1 MATRAVRQRPSATAR
16 RTGYLISVAVNA
28 ALLYLVNRRPGWDAV
43 PFLTAQTPQ
52 VLDLVNASMI
62 AGLVANLVYLFRD
75 PPRLRAL
82 GDLVTTGIGL
92 AAMVRI
98 WQVFPF
104 SFKDSAFPW
113 ETVFRAALVVGIV
126 GSAIGI
132 VAALVA
138 LVRGRR

>member
-1 MATRAVRQRPSATAR
+1 MATTAVRRRPSATAR
-16 RTGYLISVAVNA
+16 RTGYLISAAVNA
-28 ALLYLVNRRPGWDAV
+28 VLLYLVNERPGWEAV

-52 VLDLVNASMI
+52 VLDLVNLSMI
-62 AGLVANLVYLFRD
+62 VGLVANLVYLFRD

-92 AAMVRI
+92 AAMVKI

-104 SFKDSAFPW
+104 SFEDDGIPW
-113 ETVFRAALVVGIV
+113 EMVFRVALAVGIV
-126 GSAIGI
+126 GSAIGM
-132 VAALVA
+132 VTALVA

>member
-1 MATRAVRQRPSATAR
+1 MATAAVRRRPSATAR
-16 RTGYLISVAVNA
+16 RTGYLVSVAVNA
-28 ALLYLVNRRPGWDAV
+28 ALLYLVNERPGWEAV

-62 AGLVANLVYLFRD
+62 AGLVANLVYVFRD

-92 AAMVRI
+92 AAMVKI

-104 SFKDSAFPW
+104 SFVDDGIPW
-113 ETVFRAALVVGIV
+113 ETVFRVALAVGII

-132 VAALVA
+132 VTAMVA